1 MKKAFITS
9 VIALLLI
16 LCSNGMQA
24 QSSQKKLNQVELLKK
39 FIGTWKGDLGKDSIG
54 WSEISPFGEISI
66 VGNFK
71 IKVKDKIVYQMKS
84 IFGYDKKSDKIYAV
98 DLEKK
103 SGTMIF
109 YQCEFI
115 SDNVLKAVV
124 IKDITN
130 PNIASGK
137 VYYEE
142 FKTPNVLVESVTEH
156 NQKTSIT
163 FKRIK

>member
-1 MKKAFITS
+1 
-9 VIALLLI
+9 
-16 LCSNGMQA
+16 
-24 QSSQKKLNQVELLKK
+24 
-39 FIGTWKGDLGKDSIG
+39 
-54 WSEISPFGEISI
+54 
-66 VGNFK
+66 
-71 IKVKDKIVYQMKS
+71 MKS

-124 IKDITN
+124 IKDIAH
-130 PNIASGK
+130 PDIVSGK

-142 FKTPNVLVESVTEH
+142 FKSPDVLIESFTEN
-156 NQKTSIT
+156 NQKTSFT
-163 FKRIK
+163 FNRIKK